1 MKDADRY
8 PDNPEP
14 AAWWSALVWVAI
26 VIAALIGWRVIV
38 AAVIGWWL

>member
-1 MKDADRY
+1 MKDANRFHDH
-8 PDNPEP
+8 PEP

-26 VIAALIGWRVIV
+26 VIAGLVIWGAIV